1 MSIFPDWFD
10 LRADVVFALNLVSVD
25 TPDGVFGFMLG
36 ADGIFTDVNGMQWF
50 GSQLI
55 SGSDDEYSIGGS
67 APSGR
72 LTMSFFQDPGAPDVV
87 AQIRELGSDYV
98 AGRPLVQWVQP
109 LRSQAEFYAPPVAP
123 VPVMTRTMR
132 QISYRL
138 DEGQGRSIGLTYE
151 GGFETRRQARR
162 MVWNA
167 VDHGR
172 LIGADNPS
180 LEFMPQIYDR
190 EEKLF

>member
-1 MSIFPDWFD
+1 MSIFPEWFD

-36 ADGIFTDVNGMQWF
+36 ADGIFTDINGMQWF

-55 SGSDDEYSIGGS
+55 RGSDDEYSIGGS

-72 LTMSFFQDPGAPDVV
+72 LTMSFFQDPAAPDVV
-87 AQIRELGSDYV
+87 AQIRDLGSDYV
-98 AGRPLVQWVQP
+98 AGRPLVQYLQP
-109 LRSQAEFYAPPVAP
+109 LRSQAEFAAPTVPP

-138 DEGQGRSIGLTYE
+138 DEGQGRTIGLTYE

-167 VDHGR
+167 TDHGR
-172 LIGADNPS
+172 LIDADNPS
-180 LEFMPQIYDR
+180 LQYVPQIYDR